1 MAKYKLSC
9 PAFINGIYYSPR
21 DGDGTVN
28 IPDDVVPSETFT
40 PLDEAAN
47 ESFRRKEN
55 APLPKAARATR
66 PRAVAGTVRSA
77 DADAQVDAGA
87 EAGVSGEASE

>member
-28 IPDDVVPSETFT
+28 LPDDVAPSETFT

-47 ESFRRKEN
+47 EVFRRKETP
-55 APLPKAARATR
+55 PLPKAARATR
-66 PRAVAGTVRSA
+66 PRAVAGTVRGA
-77 DADAQVDAGA
+77 DADAAVEPVA
-87 EAGVSGEASE
+87 EAGVPAENNE